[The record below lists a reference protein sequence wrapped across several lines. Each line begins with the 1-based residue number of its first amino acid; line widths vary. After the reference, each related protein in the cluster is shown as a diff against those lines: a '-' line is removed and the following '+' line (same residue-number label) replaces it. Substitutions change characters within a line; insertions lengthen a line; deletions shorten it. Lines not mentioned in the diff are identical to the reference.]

1 MLEVSLDINTNKYC
15 FVLSGRIN
23 LNPVKIII
31 NQFMAKLTLRKE
43 QKKSK
48 FTLKQHYF
56 LDQFIPQK
64 ENHKQ
69 EILL

>member
-1 MLEVSLDINTNKYC
+1 
-15 FVLSGRIN
+15 
-23 LNPVKIII
+23 
-31 NQFMAKLTLRKE
+31 MAKLTLQKE

-56 LDQFIPQK
+56 LDQFIEPQK